1 MTRFVSFKNV
11 TYNLNS
17 NKLTIQP
24 IPFFEKIEDENL
36 VKMGDEK
43 YLINCEGDFHTKNI
57 SADTLQNLN
66 DFLSNYI
73 EALERLT

>member
-11 TYNLNS
+11 TYNLNP

-24 IPFFEKIEDENL
+24 IPFYEKIEEKNL
-36 VKMGDEK
+36 VKMGVEK
-43 YLINCEGDFHTKNI
+43 YLITCEGDFHTENI
-57 SADTLQNLN
+57 SADTMQNLN